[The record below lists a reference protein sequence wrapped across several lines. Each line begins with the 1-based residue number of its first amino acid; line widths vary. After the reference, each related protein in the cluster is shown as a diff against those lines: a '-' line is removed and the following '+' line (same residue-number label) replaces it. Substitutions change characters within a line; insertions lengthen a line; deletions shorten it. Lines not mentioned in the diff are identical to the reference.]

1 MHNNIKESI
10 PTIDTLL
17 QCLLLGDQTSLTLSY
32 NSHRDRYETV
42 SDNLEPHRGYYGVYW
57 KNRDSMEEAIRS
69 DCVWSIFVYPDTP
82 VGSYEMLAPTLSEC
96 IELAL
101 ANDTSSLVDSC
112 FSLKS
117 LDDDG

>member
-1 MHNNIKESI
+1 MQNSIRESI
-10 PTIDTLL
+10 SSIDTLL
-17 QCLLLGDQTSLTLSY
+17 QSLLHGEQTSITISY

-42 SDNLEPHRGYYGVYW
+42 RDNLEPHRLYYGGYW
-57 KNRDSMEEAIRS
+57 KNRESIEEAIRT
-69 DCVWSIFVYPDTP
+69 DCAWSIFVYPDTP

-101 ANDTSSLVDSC
+101 ANDSSSLGDSC

-117 LDDDG
+117 LDDGD